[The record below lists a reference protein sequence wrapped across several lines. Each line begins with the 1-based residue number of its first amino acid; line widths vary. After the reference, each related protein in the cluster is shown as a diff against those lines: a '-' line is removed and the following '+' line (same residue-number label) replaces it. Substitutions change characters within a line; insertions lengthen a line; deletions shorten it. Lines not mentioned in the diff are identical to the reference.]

1 MKMKWSGVFAAIIL
15 TFAWWLVA
23 RFLFGVTSLDRL
35 IVWTILGWIFA
46 SIVVLAAMRVSNAL
60 WIFAGLL
67 VLAALSL
74 PDSMLL
80 EISARLPQPLTDPMT
95 LTYLLTFPVALILGA
110 LLLYSAMNLYKEWEM
125 TGSDGCIQP
134 RVTLPSEWMS
144 ANRSSTP
151 IERSIRIGNGLCKI
165 TDSPRLRRTSGNDLK
180 RKTNESKRHGYPEL

>member
-1 MKMKWSGVFAAIIL
+1 MKMKWSGVFAAIIF

-46 SIVVLAAMRVSNAL
+46 SIVVLAAMRVSHAV
-60 WIFAGLL
+60 WIFAGLI

-125 TGSDGCIQP
+125 TEAVLASGETWPLRSTKRYPKAGT
-134 RVTLPSEWMS
+134 RAVT
-144 ANRSSTP
+144 
-151 IERSIRIGNGLCKI
+151 
-165 TDSPRLRRTSGNDLK
+165 RLSLA
-180 RKTNESKRHGYPEL
+180 L